1 MNVNFNFDL
10 KKIMS
15 DKEQVEKIALF
26 ALIGAAV
33 IAGFWLILFSPGFS
47 SISKLKKKCVEMS
60 SEIEDAGEKIK
71 NAQKIRD
78 RYASCEARIGEL
90 QSQMPMLSDPS
101 WIVSTVGEIEKKLKV
116 KTEKIVPYSEKA
128 PPGTQET
135 EENPLFTH
143 RYAQININ
151 AGYHQIGQFI
161 NELEGKIKYLQI
173 LNISIEGDA
182 NAPYKH
188 HAEIK
193 IKYPVLKQPL
203 IE

>member
-1 MNVNFNFDL
+1 MNLNINFDI
-10 KKIMS
+10 KKLAS
-15 DKEQVEKIALF
+15 DKEQVEKLALF
-26 ALIGAAV
+26 TLIAAAV
-33 IAGFWLILFSPGFS
+33 VAGFWLALFSPGFS

-60 SEIEDAGEKIK
+60 FKIEDAREKIK
-71 NAQKIRD
+71 NAQKIKE
-78 RYASCEARIGEL
+78 RYAVSEKRLAEL
-90 QSQMPMLSDPS
+90 QSQMPRLSDPS
-101 WIVSTVGEIEKKLKV
+101 WIIATVGDIEKKLKV
-116 KTEKIVPYSEKA
+116 KAEKIVPYSEQA
-128 PPGTQET
+128 QPGAQAA

-143 RYAQININ
+143 RFAQININ

-161 NELEGKIKYLQI
+161 NALEDKVKYLQI
-173 LNISIEGDA
+173 LNISIEGDK